1 VTRARTVFRTIGGVI
16 GRSVSGQ
23 RGGFILHQTGA
34 LTGRKPDVPPSTDAP
49 EVWSEETLIRHWLGG
64 RSPHTRRAYA
74 ADVRSLLA
82 ITGKLI
88 AALTLLDLGVWVE
101 SLAELAPASRARKI
115 GAVKSLLSFGER
127 TGYLPFNVGASI
139 RVPPVKNIL
148 AERILER
155 NDVIRLITLEPDPR
169 NQALLRLGYI
179 AGLRISEICN
189 LRWRDTQARAADGQ
203 ITISSKA
210 TKSRHIVLPASM
222 WHELLALRGAAI
234 DDDPVFRSVKG
245 GALDPSQVH
254 RIVKRAAARAGLP
267 SAVSA
272 HYLRHAHVS
281 HALDRGA
288 PAHLVQA
295 TVGHSCL
302 RVTLRY
308 GQTKPSESSATYLSG
323 SEPVIQCLREDFM
336 ANEFKIGDLVQL
348 RSGGPVMTVTDVPD
362 DLGNAFVWCKW
373 SVNDK
378 TESDSFP
385 PSL

>member
-1 VTRARTVFRTIGGVI
+1 MHPSPAR
-16 GRSVSGQ
+16 RSP
-23 RGGFILHQTGA
+23 RRRFILHWTDTPLAERAVA
-34 LTGRKPDVPPSTDAP
+34 LRATDGGDA
-49 EVWSEETLIRHWLGG
+49 EADETLIRLWIDG
-64 RSPHTRRAYA
+64 RSAHTRRAYL
-74 ADVRSLLA
+74 ADIQSLLA
-82 ITGKLI
+82 TAGKPV
-88 AALTLLDLGVWVE
+88 AELTLSDLEAWAD
-101 SLAELAPASRARKI
+101 SLAQLAPASRARKI
-115 GAVKSLLSFGER
+115 GAIRSLLSFGER
-127 TGYLPFNVGASI
+127 TGYLASNVGARLRI
-139 RVPPVKNIL
+139 PPVKNVL
-148 AERILER
+148 ADRILDR
-155 NDVIRLITLEPDPR
+155 NDVLRLIALEPDPR
-169 NQALLRLGYI
+169 NHALLRLGYI
-179 AGLRISEICN
+179 AALRISEICS
-189 LRWRDTQARAADGQ
+189 LRWRDTQARAANGQ

-210 TKSRHIVLPASM
+210 AKLRDIVLPGSM
-222 WHELLALRGAAI
+222 WRELLVLRGEAA
-234 DDDPVFRSVKG
+234 DDDPVFRSAKG

-323 SEPVIQCLREDFM
+323 SEPLIQCLREDFM

-348 RSGGPVMTVTDVPD
+348 KSGGPVMTVTDVPD
-362 DLGNAFVWCKW
+362 NLGNAFVWCKW

-385 PSL
+385 PLALKIADAGG